1 MSGPG
6 SDAPAASS
14 RQKIAWAW
22 LGACACAYAL
32 VALQTAWV
40 SDDAFISLRTA
51 SNWLAGHGLRW
62 NADERVQ
69 TFTHPLWLLALSA
82 AHGLT
87 GEPFYSTLYL
97 SWLVSTAAVA
107 GLLFL
112 VPGKLVEKT
121 IGAFLLI
128 FSQAFVDFS
137 SSGLENPLTHLLLV
151 AFVAVFLRCEP
162 PRTRAIALS
171 CIAGLGALNRLDTA
185 LLFAPALLH
194 DAVRTR
200 GRVAFRWYLLG
211 ALPLALWELFS
222 LVYYGFPFPNTAYAK
237 LGQNQG
243 LPAVL
248 GEGLFY
254 LVSSLDGDAI
264 TLCTIAF
271 CFGLACYRRDAQRLW
286 LLLGALAY
294 VAYVVW
300 IGGDFMNGRFLSAP
314 FVLAVACFA
323 SSDWLRAREAHAAAA
338 LLAVALAYAGRAPPP
353 FTGAN
358 YGFRPGESEVNRY
371 GLHDERRMFFR
382 VSSLRNAARMNPARP
397 DHPWSRHGHQMR
409 ARAALDRSARVQ
421 FVSAIGYAGYYAGPG
436 VHIVDDWALG
446 DALIARLPAVHGRY
460 GHYPRIIPAGYA
472 ESLRDRK
479 FLIVDPNLA
488 AYYRQ
493 LALVLRA
500 PLLSPERL
508 RAIWRLNTG
517 SLKDELDRYA
527 YVRGRT
533 ITVRARARNPTSYP
547 FVMTYVW
554 NDFRFSTYALD
565 DASIPGRAYEL
576 VWEIT
581 PAGARLRAPHGAVR
595 KAELTDLRDRGYF
608 TISLAVAD
616 RGPGEIRDL
625 YEYRFTYRLDA
636 NGLSVQRQ
644 PSAQWIR
651 DFPTGTWHDQAAPD
665 VLHIESIE

>member
-1 MSGPG
+1 MSGG
-6 SDAPAASS
+6 NDVPAASS
-14 RQKIAWAW
+14 RRKIAWAW

-51 SNWLAGHGLRW
+51 SNWLEGHGLRW
-62 NADERVQ
+62 NAGERVQ
-69 TFTHPLWLLALSA
+69 AFTHPLWLLALTA

-121 IGAFLLI
+121 IGIFLLI

-151 AFVAVFLRCEP
+151 AFVAVYLRCEA
-162 PRTRAIALS
+162 PRARAVALS

-200 GRVAFRWYLLG
+200 GRVAFGWHLLG

-237 LGQNQG
+237 LNQNQG
-243 LPAVL
+243 LLAVL

-254 LVSSLDGDAI
+254 LVSSLDGDPL
-264 TLCTIAF
+264 TLCTIAA
-271 CFGLACYRRDAQRLW
+271 CCVLACHRRDGQRLL

-294 VAYVVW
+294 VAYVVR

-314 FVLAVACFA
+314 FVLAVACFV
-323 SSDWLRAREAHAAAA
+323 SSDWLKTREALAAAGLVA
-338 LLAVALAYAGRAPPP
+338 AALAYAGRAPPP
-353 FTGAN
+353 FTGAS
-358 YGFRPGESEVNRY
+358 YGFRPGESEVNRW
-371 GLHDERRMFFR
+371 GIHDERRMFFG

-397 DHPWSRHGHQMR
+397 DHPWSRHGHHMR
-409 ARAALDRSARVQ
+409 ARAASDRSARVQ
-421 FVSAIGYAGYYAGPG
+421 FVSAIGYSGYYAGPG

-460 GHYPRIIPAGYA
+460 GHYPRIIPAGYL
-472 ESLRDRK
+472 ETLRDDK
-479 FLIVDPNLA
+479 LLISDPSLA

-500 PLLSPERL
+500 PLLSRERL
-508 RAIWRLNTG
+508 RAIWRLNSG
-517 SLKDELDRYA
+517 DLEDELDRYA
-527 YVRGRT
+527 YVRGPK
-533 ITVRARARNPTSYP
+533 ITVRARAHNPTSYP
-547 FVMTYVW
+547 FVTTYVW
-554 NDFRFSTYALD
+554 NDFRFSSYALD
-565 DASIPGRAYEL
+565 DASSAGRTYEL
-576 VWEIT
+576 TWEIT
-581 PAGARLRAPHGAVR
+581 PRRARLVEPRGAAVKADFAGLR
-595 KAELTDLRDRGYF
+595 KRGYF
-608 TISLAVAD
+608 TISLALSERA
-616 RGPGEIRDL
+616 GGHIRDL
-625 YEYRFTYRLDA
+625 YEYRYSYEVDA
-636 NGLSVQRQ
+636 NGLTVQRQ
-644 PSAQWIR
+644 PSPMWIH
-651 DFPTGTWHDQAAPD
+651 DFPTGKWHDQAAPG
-665 VLHIESIE
+665 VLLIESIE